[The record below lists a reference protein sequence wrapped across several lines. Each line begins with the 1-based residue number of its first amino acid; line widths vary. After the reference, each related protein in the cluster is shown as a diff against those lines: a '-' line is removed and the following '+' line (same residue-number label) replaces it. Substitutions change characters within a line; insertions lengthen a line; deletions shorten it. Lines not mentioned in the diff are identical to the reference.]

1 LGLLVI
7 LSITIITYRAIT
19 TDEQVL
25 HDITQGSLAP
35 SNLNQLLGNLDN
47 AEAGEGG
54 YVITGNA
61 SYLQLYSGAVEAVNS
76 TEQRVSASVSFDANL
91 TSEYLL
97 LLPVVSERLSELK
110 QAVDARQS
118 IGFSAAQEVVST
130 GDGEQRSVEIRS
142 IIGKMQDRISS
153 LQTQQVALANQ
164 SNQEQL
170 GITFLDSIFALAV
183 ITAAGYMVGENLI
196 VEERTRKEAQLLQD
210 ILTHD
215 IRNYNQIQLTNAE
228 LLAEKVKGDRELDAP
243 VSALVKAVN
252 SSTSF
257 VERAQRLGWIM
268 SDSRPRLQ
276 PVDLLESI
284 DRAWL
289 HAKSAY
295 PKKAVERTDKVPGK
309 ISAEHRARVWA
320 DDLLDEVFVN
330 IFTNAI
336 KFARGKEVLIDISIE
351 SWPPESEGKS
361 GETWVSR
368 TRKYLRKAG
377 GRPQWRVSIADH
389 GPGIPEGQ
397 RKFLFQRYASSQ
409 GTGLGMSIV
418 DALVKRYGGE
428 IRAKDNI
435 DVADPNK
442 TGTIF
447 VISLRKA

>member
-19 TDEQVL
+19 TDQQVL
-25 HDITQGSLAP
+25 HDIAQGGLAP
-35 SNLNQLLGNLDN
+35 SNLNQLLGNLDD

-54 YVITGNA
+54 FVITGNT

-91 TSEYLL
+91 TSEYQL
-97 LLPVVSERLSELK
+97 LLPVVSQRLSELK

-118 IGFSAAQEVVST
+118 IGFSAAQEAVST
-130 GDGEQRSVEIRS
+130 SAGEQHSAEIRS

-164 SNQEQL
+164 SNQVQL
-170 GITFLDSIFALAV
+170 GITFLDSVFALAV
-183 ITAAGYMVGENLI
+183 ITAAGYMVGKNLM

-228 LLAEKVKGDRELDAP
+228 LLAEKVKGDRDLAAP
-243 VSALVKAVN
+243 VSALVRAVEN
-252 SSTSF
+252 STRF

-268 SDSRPRLQ
+268 SDARPRLQ

-295 PKKAVERTDKVPGK
+295 PKKTVERTDKIPEK
-309 ISAEHRARVWA
+309 FSAERRAKVWA
-320 DDLLDEVFVN
+320 DDLLEDVFVN
-330 IFTNAI
+330 VFTNAI
-336 KFARGKEVLIDISIE
+336 KFAQGKEVPIDISIE
-351 SWPPESEGKS
+351 SWPPESEGKAR
-361 GETWVSR
+361 ETWASR
-368 TRKYLRKAG
+368 TKKYLRMAG
-377 GRPQWRVSIADH
+377 SRSQWRVSIGDY

-428 IRAKDNI
+428 ILAKDNT
-435 DVADPNK
+435 DVADPK
-442 TGTIF
+442 RTGTIF